1 MSNLFKFSGTG
12 CGSVGKVVKLLPP
25 PKDPRFE
32 SSHWQILFTIV
43 CIKTCVKQMKIKKK
57 WPGMVHCQIF
67 CTRVYVEL
75 RQKHVIVLVPV
86 LKNQLRHGRQPQDH
100 SLL

>member
-1 MSNLFKFSGTG
+1 
-12 CGSVGKVVKLLPP
+12 
-25 PKDPRFE
+25 
-32 SSHWQILFTIV
+32 
-43 CIKTCVKQMKIKKK
+43 
-57 WPGMVHCQIF
+57 MVHCQIF